1 MEAGPGECGQLRA
14 SNVFLLTSG
23 ARDKVFP
30 QGRCF
35 LSAETLTEMR
45 GWVADIQRILAS
57 RLSAADRDYI
67 SKRGHIFS
75 REQEDKSRTRSG
87 SFDTLQSVKTQ
98 SRLNTSCPAQTVG
111 RPIQKS
117 ASPQCWGLTGQGRQG
132 QVEADTDLNLTYS
145 YSEDE
150 EEARPR
156 DLVTC
161 PRSPRSVDTSLR
173 RRVLDKTKHLAFID
187 SSEEDLTRLE
197 DCAGLGNRTA
207 SDETQS
213 YATVVKMMETVKQQ
227 SENLG
232 DLFRQD
238 DTDSPPPGPPGLQE
252 RMEAVTQTVQRLE
265 TQAATVI
272 QVRQGIWVT

>member
-1 MEAGPGECGQLRA
+1 M
-14 SNVFLLTSG
+14 FLLTSG

-45 GWVADIQRILAS
+45 GWVADIQRILAA
-57 RLSAADRDYI
+57 RLSAADRDSI

-75 REQEDKSRTRSG
+75 REQEDKSRSC
-87 SFDTLQSVKTQ
+87 SFDTLQSVRTQ
-98 SRLNTSCPAQTVG
+98 SRLNTSCPAQTVW
-111 RPIQKS
+111 RPVQKS
-117 ASPQCWGLTGQGRQG
+117 ASPQCRSLTGRGMLGQG
-132 QVEADTDLNLTYS
+132 EADSDLNLTYS

-150 EEARPR
+150 EEEARPR
-156 DLVTC
+156 ELVTC

-173 RRVLDKTKHLAFID
+173 RRVLDKNKHLAFID
-187 SSEEDLTRLE
+187 SSEEDLTRLD
-197 DCAGLGNRTA
+197 DCAGLGNRTV

-213 YATVVKMMETVKQQ
+213 YSTIVKMMETVKQQ
-227 SENLG
+227 SESLG

-238 DTDSPPPGPPGLQE
+238 DTVSQNPGLQE

-265 TQAATVI
+265 TQAAAVI
-272 QVRQGIWVT
+272 QVRHGIWVT